1 MDISAVLASPA
12 GLALKGALALTGVD
26 FLFGVYAA
34 SRDGT
39 FAWDAIAAFVRKH
52 LLGRVFPIGTLLVI
66 GYASHD
72 GTMSAA
78 GLAAGAA
85 YVVETAASVY
95 GSINPPAA
103 SVSATASAGET
114 ANPVPTD

>member
-1 MDISAVLASPA
+1 MDISAFLGSPE

-95 GSINPPAA
+95 GSINPPAE
-103 SVSATASAGET
+103 SAAKTET
-114 ANPVPTD
+114 AVKVGNPIPDA